1 MRNRLLAAMITG
13 LATTPAAAQQGPE
26 VDWFGFAQITAE
38 TTGEQD
44 NGDGGGIAF
53 GADRVRIG
61 NTAQWGN
68 GVHAKLQVDFNAAGV
83 STEEAEDSDALEAA
97 SNTNQLPNIIKDA
110 VVGYRVNDNLDLQ
123 AGMRKMPVG
132 MDFNTS
138 GKRLDIPK
146 RSMEK
151 ALVLERSG
159 GAFLFGEAPNVGDG
173 ELGYALAVANPATR
187 SGAVEASAGKCVS
200 DGASAGDAGDANQA
214 GTLGE
219 DNSYAGRLSYQA
231 GPGLYAEGYYGG
243 STTSCTAN
251 NAEDY
256 QVYGL
261 GLRGQPASGVTLK
274 AEWISGSNVQHVDG
288 RDRDVWYVHGGYM
301 LTPGIE
307 GVVRHYTSSFDG
319 GGVDAD
325 LGETWLGANFFLTPA
340 SPHQTRIQLAV
351 VVPSG
356 DTEASDYPDNGPGDY
371 HRTQLNLDKDGDA
384 ETTFLAQFQ
393 ASF

>member
-13 LATTPAAAQQGPE
+13 LAATPAAAQQGPE

-38 TTGEQD
+38 TTGEGD
-44 NGDGGGIAF
+44 DGDGGGLAF
-53 GADRVRIG
+53 GADRIRIG

-68 GVHAKLQVDFNAAGV
+68 GVHAKLQLDFNAPSVDENDGN
-83 STEEAEDSDALEAA
+83 SDFLDES
-97 SNTNQLPNIIKDA
+97 SNTNQLPNVIKDA
-110 VVGYRVNDNLDLQ
+110 VLGYRVNDNLDIQ

-138 GKRLDIPK
+138 GKKLDIPK

-151 ALVLERSG
+151 ALVLERSA
-159 GAFLFGEAPNVGDG
+159 GAFLFGEAPTAGDG

-187 SGAVEASAGKCVS
+187 SGAVQAGAGKCDP
-200 DGASAGDAGDANQA
+200 DGASAGSPGKANQA
-214 GTLGE
+214 GSRGE

-243 STTSCTAN
+243 STTSCTAS

-261 GLRGQPASGVTLK
+261 GLRSQPTPGVTLK
-274 AEWISGSNVQHVDG
+274 AEWISGSNVQHVDS

-307 GVVRHYTSSFDG
+307 GVIRHYSSHFDG
-319 GGVDAD
+319 GDVDAT
-325 LGETWLGANFFLTPA
+325 LGETWLGANFFLNPQ

-356 DTEASDYPDNGPGDY
+356 DTAASDYDSGKGPADY
-371 HRTQLNLDKDGDA
+371 HRTQLNFDKEDEA

>member
-13 LATTPAAAQQGPE
+13 LAAAPAAAQQGPE

-38 TTGEQD
+38 TTGEED

-83 STEEAEDSDALEAA
+83 STEEAEGSDALEAA

-243 STTSCTAN
+243 S
-251 NAEDY
+251 
-256 QVYGL
+256 
-261 GLRGQPASGVTLK
+261 
-274 AEWISGSNVQHVDG
+274 NVQHVDG
-288 RDRDVWYVHGGYM
+288 RDRNVWYVHGGYM

-307 GVVRHYTSSFDG
+307 GVIRHYSSHFDG
-319 GGVDAD
+319 GDVDAT
-325 LGETWLGANFFLTPA
+325 LGETWLGANFFLNPQ
-340 SPHQTRIQLAV
+340 SPHQTRIQLAL

-356 DTEASDYPDNGPGDY
+356 DTAASDYDSGQGPANY
-371 HRTQLNLDKDGDA
+371 HRTQLNFDKEDEA